1 MSARPFAQC
10 CSGSSR
16 CGSAERDFK
25 YKGFQVTEDR
35 ESEYRGQR
43 VEALS
48 ESFGIGG
55 CLIWLI
61 PTPSSE
67 EILRRRIRK
76 AD

>member
-1 MSARPFAQC
+1 M
-10 CSGSSR
+10 
-16 CGSAERDFK
+16 
-25 YKGFQVTEDR
+25 TEDR

-55 CLIWLI
+55 CLICLI